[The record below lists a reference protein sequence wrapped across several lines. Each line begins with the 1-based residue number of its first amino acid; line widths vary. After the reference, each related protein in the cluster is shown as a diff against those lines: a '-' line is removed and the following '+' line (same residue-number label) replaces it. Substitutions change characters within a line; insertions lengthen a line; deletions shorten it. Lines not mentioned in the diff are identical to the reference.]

1 MINDNAVDKNVAP
14 KLSICMATYN
24 RGAFIGETLESIL
37 NQLAEG
43 VELVVVDGASPD
55 NTPEVMAQYLLRYP
69 EIRYFREQVNSGV
82 DCDFD
87 KAVGY
92 AKGEYCWLMT
102 DDDLLRRGAVKK
114 VLSVIEEKC
123 DLVVVNAEVK
133 NADLSETMEG
143 RRLNIF
149 SDIEYGIENREAFFK
164 DAASYLS
171 FIGCVVIKKDFWQ
184 SRDRSSYYGSLFIHV
199 GVIFQHPP
207 IEHVR
212 VIADPLIVIRYG
224 NAMWTARGFEV
235 WMFKWPRLIWSFSDY
250 SDSAKRTICRCEPW
264 KSAKA
269 LFHHRAIG
277 SYTVAEFHRF
287 WPSTVGVLDRIVAY
301 AISVFSAKL
310 ANLIMVFYFGLRAKT
325 SGMALY
331 DLLHSR
337 NATGASR
344 LLARVMGVKD
354 IN

>member
-1 MINDNAVDKNVAP
+1 MINAKPVAKKVTP
-14 KLSICMATYN
+14 KLSICIATYN
-24 RGAFIGETLESIL
+24 RGTFIGETLDSIL
-37 NQLAEG
+37 GQMMDG

-55 NTPEVMAQYLLRYP
+55 NTSEVMAHYLLRHP
-69 EIRYFREQVNSGV
+69 KIRYFREKENSGV
-82 DCDFD
+82 DRDYE

-92 AKGEYCWLMT
+92 ARGKYCWLMT
-102 DDDLLRRGAVKK
+102 DDDLLRPGAVRK
-114 VLSVIEEKC
+114 VLSVIEEKG

-133 NADLSETMEG
+133 NTDLSETMEA

-149 SDIEYGIENREAFFK
+149 ADLKYEMADREKFFT

-171 FIGCVVIKKDFWQ
+171 FIGCVIIKKDIWE
-184 SRDRSSYYGSLFIHV
+184 SRDRSPYYGSLFIHV

-235 WMFKWPRLIWSFSDY
+235 WMFKWPRLIWSFPDY
-250 SDSAKRTICRCEPW
+250 SDSAKRTICRSEPW
-264 KSAKA
+264 RSAKT
-269 LFHHRAIG
+269 LFHHRAMG

-287 WPSTVGVLDRIVAY
+287 WTSTIGVLDRIVAY
-301 AISVFSAKL
+301 AISIFPAQT
-310 ANLIMVFYFGLRAKT
+310 ANLIMVFYFALRAKT

-344 LLARVMGVKD
+344 LLARIMGVKD